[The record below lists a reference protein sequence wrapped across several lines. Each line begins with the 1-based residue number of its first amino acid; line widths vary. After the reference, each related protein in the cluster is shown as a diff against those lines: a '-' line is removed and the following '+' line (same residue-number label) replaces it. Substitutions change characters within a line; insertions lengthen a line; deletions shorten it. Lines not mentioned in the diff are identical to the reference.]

1 MATIHL
7 DSKKNSL
14 DRNLTVM
21 DYLFIIFFTEYGA
34 QCLSEDIEWQIKVKK
49 KKLTL
54 NQSQDCRRV

>member
-49 KKLTL
+49 KSKH
-54 NQSQDCRRV
+54 